1 MGFYPVNPASGEY
14 VLGTPL
20 ANKSIINHG
29 NGRHFVIRAENLSR
43 QNIYI
48 QKATMNGLPYTKSYI
63 MHSDVMEGGELVLY
77 MDDKPSDTWGVKP
90 EDRPGRIN

>member
-1 MGFYPVNPASGEY
+1 
-14 VLGTPL
+14 
-20 ANKSIINHG
+20 

-48 QKATMNGLPYTKSYI
+48 QKATMNGLPYAKSYI
-63 MHSDVMEGGELVLY
+63 RHSDVMEGGELVLY

-90 EDRPGRIN
+90 EDRPGKIN